1 MSTVVY
7 GVDLATYELGAQGQ
21 VIGRKGLAWARIAL
35 TPETDLVD
43 PSGFRAR
50 DMTGCELPQLASR
63 VAADVRQNAKV
74 ALGFEAPMWT
84 PAPAELPKRG
94 RVFKARFEEEVGR
107 EWYLQSGAAA
117 TVKALTLGKLL
128 FSLLRQL
135 GVRPECTT
143 ARVPAPR
150 QLALYEAFV
159 TGLFRSEPLP
169 GFSQDRW
176 DAVSAAL
183 AYTGAILGRSL
194 SDYRAVELGPTSVP
208 PGEIFSHWATI
219 VASTGIG
226 AKACA
231 APAQRLPFY
240 PLYRNENRPRGIGTR
255 RLSGVAAGT
264 AAPRSVSWEPLV
276 RALVPLLDALLQR
289 AA

>member
-7 GVDLATYELGAQGQ
+7 GVDIATYEVGAKGQ
-21 VIGRKGLAWARIAL
+21 AIGRKGFAWARIVLA
-35 TPETDLVD
+35 PETDVVD
-43 PSGFRAR
+43 PSGFRAC
-50 DMTGCELPQLASR
+50 DISGCELLPLAQGL
-63 VAADVRQNAKV
+63 AGDVRQGAKV

-84 PAPAELPKRG
+84 PAPAELPKLG
-94 RVFKARFEEEVGR
+94 KVFKARFDDEEKER
-107 EWYLQSGAAA
+107 RQWYLQSGAAA
-117 TVKALTLGKLL
+117 TIKALTLGKLL

-159 TGLFRSEPLP
+159 TGPFKSTPFS

-183 AYTGAILGRSL
+183 AYTGAILGRRVSNF
-194 SDYRAVELGPTSVP
+194 RAVELGPTSFS
-208 PGEIFSHWATI
+208 PGEVFSHWATI

-231 APAQRLPFY
+231 AHCPTL
-240 PLYRNENRPRGIGTR
+240 
-255 RLSGVAAGT
+255 
-264 AAPRSVSWEPLV
+264 
-276 RALVPLLDALLQR
+276 ALLPQ
-289 AA
+289 